1 MLHTLEPGEKKM
13 ERLTEKDYR
22 WNFIVNSLDYAFFSL
37 GMTLGSIFT
46 LFPVFARNLGASNLE
61 LGLIPAIANL
71 GWGIPAIWGAKYAE
85 RSPKK
90 LNLVLKV
97 TLGERLPYLF
107 MALISFYLAVPSPR
121 LSLYLSILMV
131 GIATFSMG
139 FLGPP
144 WMSMIEKVID
154 PRRRGTFF
162 AMGNGLGAMLGVG
175 GSAIAGE
182 LLSSHPFP
190 VNFGYVFLT
199 AFVFFMV
206 SFVFLALTREVPD
219 HTLPDDES
227 IWNYIKNMKNV
238 FLDRHFRNFLID
250 RIITSFMFASSGF
263 ITVYLLEKFS
273 LPDETAAVFTAIVLV
288 SQGLSSFLFG
298 PLGDRKGHKLN
309 LILSKI
315 FYSAAVILAFLSTS
329 PVHAY
334 PVFALMGLV
343 NTTNNVGNM
352 AITLDFVS
360 GKRKELYM
368 GSLYFSIAPFSFVAP
383 LIGGKI
389 ADLSGY
395 GVLMVLTGLIG
406 VFGIFYVVKFIV
418 DPRVS
423 NKNN

>member
-1 MLHTLEPGEKKM
+1 MKH
-13 ERLTEKDYR
+13 LTERDYR
-22 WNFIVNSLDYAFFSL
+22 WNFIVNSLDNAFFSL

-46 LFPVFARNLGASNLE
+46 LFPVFAKNLGASNVE

-97 TLGERLPYLF
+97 TLGERLPYFL
-107 MALISFYLAVPSPR
+107 MALISFYLAVSSPKFA
-121 LSLYLSILMV
+121 LYLSILMM

-144 WMSMIEKVID
+144 WMSMIEKVIN
-154 PRRRGTFF
+154 PKRRGTFF
-162 AMGNGLGAMLGVG
+162 AMGNGLGAILGIG
-175 GSAIAGE
+175 GSIIAKD
-182 LLSSHPFP
+182 LLANYPFP
-190 VNFGYVFLT
+190 RNFGYVFLT

-219 HTLPDDES
+219 QITPVNEP
-227 IWNYIKNMKNV
+227 IWNYIKNMKHV
-238 FLDRHFRNFLID
+238 FLDRNFRNFLIE

-273 LPDETAAVFTAIVLV
+273 LPDDAAAVFTAIVLA
-288 SQGLSSFLFG
+288 SQGVSSFVFG

-309 LILSKI
+309 LLFSKI
-315 FYSAAVILAFLSTS
+315 FYSLAVLIAFFSTD

-334 PVFALMGLV
+334 LVFALVGLV

-368 GSLYFSIAPFSFVAP
+368 GSLYFSIAPFSFIAP
-383 LIGGKI
+383 LIGGKM
-389 ADLSGY
+389 ADAFGY
-395 GVLMVLTGLIG
+395 GSLMVVTGLIG
-406 VFGIFYVVKFIV
+406 SFACFYVVKFIV
-418 DPRVS
+418 DPRVQSRS
-423 NKNN
+423 N

>member
-144 WMSMIEKVID
+144 WMSMMEKVID
-154 PRRRGTFF
+154 PRRRGTFLPWETVLERCWESVALPSPESF
-162 AMGNGLGAMLGVG
+162 SRATR
-175 GSAIAGE
+175 
-182 LLSSHPFP
+182 FP
-190 VNFGYVFLT
+190 
-199 AFVFFMV
+199 
-206 SFVFLALTREVPD
+206 
-219 HTLPDDES
+219 
-227 IWNYIKNMKNV
+227 
-238 FLDRHFRNFLID
+238 
-250 RIITSFMFASSGF
+250 
-263 ITVYLLEKFS
+263 
-273 LPDETAAVFTAIVLV
+273 
-288 SQGLSSFLFG
+288 
-298 PLGDRKGHKLN
+298 
-309 LILSKI
+309 
-315 FYSAAVILAFLSTS
+315 
-329 PVHAY
+329 
-334 PVFALMGLV
+334 
-343 NTTNNVGNM
+343 
-352 AITLDFVS
+352 
-360 GKRKELYM
+360 
-368 GSLYFSIAPFSFVAP
+368 
-383 LIGGKI
+383 
-389 ADLSGY
+389 
-395 GVLMVLTGLIG
+395 
-406 VFGIFYVVKFIV
+406 
-418 DPRVS
+418 
-423 NKNN
+423 